1 MEQILYF
8 DLQHA
13 IDTHDQILKISGG
26 RPGILDKGRLDSIL
40 EHVQNDQY
48 YPSIVEK
55 LTHLVFQVNKGHCF
69 NDGNKR
75 TSIALGAFFLI
86 INGLA
91 HLADHFIIQ
100 MENIAVSVA
109 DNLISRELLEEII
122 QSLLTESDFNESLK
136 LKIIEAINGTFENL
150 ETDNSADVSPF

>member
-40 EHVQNDQY
+40 EHVQNDLY
-48 YPSIVEK
+48 YPGIVEK

-75 TSIALGAFFLI
+75 TSIALGAFFLE
-86 INGLA
+86 INGLG
-91 HLADHFIIQ
+91 HLVDHFIIQ

-122 QSLLTESDFNESLK
+122 HSLLSESDYNESLK

-150 ETDNSADVSPF
+150 ETDNSAEVSPF